1 MEEKDTVETVEEETY
16 YDGTTDEEY
25 EAEETDSPETEE
37 AEEDVSEVDD
47 EPETFED
54 EEEAEDDPDED
65 EEEAEEEDEESEEVA
80 EPTKNI
86 PEAKQNNELE
96 EVARELLTALGLKDV
111 KDPKAELQ
119 KLVAESKGQTLE
131 KYLQDKAAERE
142 AHARWEAQAKQDM
155 EAIHKAYPGT
165 KKYQNVWDLPNALE
179 FGRVMAEGKLSVT
192 AAFASTHPDIAEAHS
207 KRPARNGNLNG
218 TKSHITSS
226 VPKGAKDNSTPMSKS
241 EMESYREMF
250 PDLSKAEIK
259 KMYKKIK

>member
-1 MEEKDTVETVEEETY
+1 MEEKDTVETVEKESY

-25 EAEETDSPETEE
+25 EAEETDSPETDE

-47 EPETFED
+47 DPETFED

-65 EEEAEEEDEESEEVA
+65 EEEAEESEKAA

-86 PEAKQNNELE
+86 PEVKQNNELE
-96 EVARELLTALGLKDV
+96 EVARELLAALNFKDV
-111 KDPKAELQ
+111 KDPVAELE
-119 KLVAESKGQTLE
+119 KLVAESKGQSHD
-131 KYLQDKAAERE
+131 KYLQDKAAKRE
-142 AHARWEAQAKQDM
+142 AQAKWEAQAKQDM

-179 FGRVMAEGKLSVT
+179 FGRVMAEGRLSAT
-192 AAFASTHPDIAEAHS
+192 AAFAASHPDIAEAHS
-207 KRPARNGNLNG
+207 KRPTRNGNLNG